1 MLQSK
6 ETADGE
12 NETPRRCHPETQAQS
27 LRPASEGS
35 GESANQVKSLKN
47 EVILSVVISRAGTE
61 AGTWTNSFHTKTK
74 PALLLCQMAVVSARV
89 PSVIFWRA

>member
-12 NETPRRCHPETQAQS
+12 NETPRRCHPETQAQN

-47 EVILSVVISRAGTE
+47 EVILSVVY
-61 AGTWTNSFHTKTK
+61 
-74 PALLLCQMAVVSARV
+74 RV
-89 PSVIFWRA
+89 PEPRREPGRILST